1 MYCMFPKVLTIVV
14 IICMFF
20 PEQITILN
28 GMGVTGQIEGKV
40 KIHSFILFLVLLIF
54 FFCSLP
60 TLWHVSIVV
69 KSYKTLVKLNTLA

>member
-40 KIHSFILFLVLLIF
+40 KINYFILFLVLLIF
-54 FFCSLP
+54 FSLQFADSVACV
-60 TLWHVSIVV
+60 HRR
-69 KSYKTLVKLNTLA
+69 

>member
-54 FFCSLP
+54 FSAVCRLCGMCPSSLNH
-60 TLWHVSIVV
+60 T
-69 KSYKTLVKLNTLA
+69 KL